1 MKCSVCRRGELF
13 YLLGWGLMITAFNY
27 LTVGCVQMSESG
39 AYGMLLVG
47 VGVMVYGAFLKSK
60 RN

>member
-1 MKCSVCRRGELF
+1 
-13 YLLGWGLMITAFNY
+13 MITAFNY